1 MYSRYLKLLP
11 ILTQRSCFLFGPR
24 QTGKSTL
31 IESELKGKAQIIDL
45 LDSDLFLSLNSKPS
59 RLREMCE
66 DTGREIVVIDEIQK
80 APLLLNEVH
89 LLIQRKGL
97 KFLLTGSSAKRLR
110 QRGVNLLGGRAH
122 EMRLYPLTSSEL
134 AEDFDLNKALSF
146 GTLPPVVASA
156 EPLRDLEAY
165 CTLYLTQEI
174 QAEGYVRSLP
184 AFSRF
189 LEVAALSNSGLINYS
204 KIANDAQVP
213 PNTVREHFQI
223 LRDTLIGQDLEPWRK
238 SKTRKA
244 VSTAKF
250 YFFDIGVARTL
261 QGRKG
266 KIQQN
271 SRDFGEAFE
280 SLIAQELFAYCSY
293 NFLASPQFWRTDRGL
308 EVDFLVGNR
317 LAVEVKAT
325 TTVSKE
331 DLKGLK
337 ALQDEK
343 AHKHY
348 VLVCLEPFARL
359 VDGIRILPI
368 EEFLE
373 RLWKGE
379 FV

>member
-1 MYSRYLKLLP
+1 MS
-11 ILTQRSCFLFGPR
+11 ILSERSYFLFGPR

-59 RLREMCE
+59 RLREMCQ
-66 DTGREIVVIDEIQK
+66 DAGSKIVVIDEIQK

-89 LLIQRKGL
+89 LLMQRKGL

-110 QRGVNLLGGRAH
+110 QGGVNLLGGRAH
-122 EMRLYPLTSSEL
+122 EMRLYPLTSAEL
-134 AEDFDLNKALSF
+134 AKDFDLSKALSF
-146 GTLPPVVASA
+146 GTLPSIVTSA

-189 LEVAALSNSGLINYS
+189 LEVAALSNSCLINYS

-223 LRDTLIGQDLEPWRK
+223 LRDTLIGQDLAPWRK

-280 SLIAQELFAYCSY
+280 SFIAQELFAYCSY
-293 NFLASPQFWRTDRGL
+293 NFLAAPQFWRTDRGL
-308 EVDFLVGNR
+308 EVDFLVGDR

-325 TTVSKE
+325 ATVSKDE
-331 DLKGLK
+331 LKGLK
-337 ALQDEK
+337 ALQEEK

-348 VLVCLEPFARL
+348 VLVCLEPVARL
-359 VDGIRILPI
+359 VDGVRILPI
-368 EEFLE
+368 AQFLE
-373 RLWKGE
+373 ELWSGK
-379 FV
+379 FR